1 MAAPGR
7 VHAPVRA
14 IALMVVGSAFLAWS
28 DAVSKWLSRDFPVGQ
43 ILCLRSGFILLPLMF
58 IVWRSGGLSTLRVAS
73 WRHQAIRAALFVATT
88 FGAVVS
94 VWLLPLST
102 FVAFIFA
109 SPILVAALSVPL
121 LGEKVGWRRWT
132 AILVGFLGILVIV
145 RPSADSLTWG
155 VLAATLTMIGGALRD
170 LYTRRISRTEHSNA
184 VLFYSAI
191 GACLTGLATWPLG
204 ETAWVGAGM
213 SWHPIALAVLAV
225 FAVNGLLNGSAHF
238 LIIESLRMGEAALV
252 SPFRYTM
259 MIWAILADI
268 LVWGVLPEWPV
279 FIGSALV
286 VGSGLYILRR
296 ERHKRAAA

>member
-7 VHAPVRA
+7 IHAPLRA

-28 DAVSKWLSRDFPVGQ
+28 DAVSKWLSHDFPVGQ
-43 ILCLRSGFILLPLMF
+43 ILCMRSSFILLPLML
-58 IVWRSGGLSTLRVAS
+58 IVWRTGGLSTLKAAS
-73 WRHQAIRAALFVATT
+73 WRHQAIRAFLFVATT

-132 AILVGFLGILVIV
+132 AILVGFLGILIIV

-155 VLAATLTMIGGALRD
+155 VLAATITMTGGALRD
-170 LYTRRISRTEHSNA
+170 LYTRRISGTEHSNA
-184 VLFYSAI
+184 VLFYSAV
-191 GACLTGLATWPLG
+191 AAAFTGLATWPLG
-204 ETAWVGAGM
+204 ETAWAAPAL
-213 SWHPIALAVLAV
+213 SWHPIALAIFPFFV
-225 FAVNGLLNGSAHF
+225 VNGLLNGSAHF

-279 FIGSALV
+279 FVGSALV